1 MGRAVCHLYLTY
13 SNLYITLCNV
23 NATNPTTRAQ
33 RRYFWEFGLAIGAY
47 MLVLTASVYGLDHG
61 LNGLA
66 KYFVAI
72 APAIPLVGVC
82 LAVVRWLRA
91 TDEFQRQTTITAMA
105 IAGGSTALICVT
117 YGFLENAG
125 LPQMSV
131 WISYLIFMT
140 IFGIATPILQRT
152 PR

>member
-1 MGRAVCHLYLTY
+1 M
-13 SNLYITLCNV
+13 

-33 RRYFWEFGLAIGAY
+33 RRYFREFTLAIAAY
-47 MLVLTASVYGLDHG
+47 ALVLTASVYGLNHSVVG
-61 LNGLA
+61 FERYL
-66 KYFVAI
+66 VAV
-72 APAIPLVGVC
+72 APAVPLVGVFIAC
-82 LAVVRWLRA
+82 VRWLRG
-91 TDEFQRQTTITAMA
+91 TDEYHRQTTITGMA

-125 LPQMSV
+125 LPKMSV

-140 IFGIATPILQRT
+140 IWGIATQVLQRT